1 MVQRQI
7 EVLQKYINIPFKKKL
22 FCVFWGYVIS
32 LQFGFTAVQFCCC
45 LVLFG
50 IFSFLCVCVYVC
62 VSFFSSSKRKGR
74 KISQLVKIIAWNEE
88 HGIQP
93 NFILTQRHQHLEN
106 NFSIRDISSQTF
118 ITLNGKGKILNCY
131 KASVQL
137 KWWEK
142 DLFIVCF
149 TKNRHQYLPL
159 ILGNTAVMSLKNYKP
174 RGLKPCYI
182 LLLLIYTVYNKNKIR
197 TPMKLQAFLLNT
209 LLHNVGKKVHF

>member
-1 MVQRQI
+1 M
-7 EVLQKYINIPFKKKL
+7 
-22 FCVFWGYVIS
+22 S
-32 LQFGFTAVQFCCC
+32 LQNLLKHGLETNWGVTKIYKYTIQEKAVLCFLGLCDFSLVWFYCC

-88 HGIQP
+88 HGIQL

-142 DLFIVCF
+142 DL
-149 TKNRHQYLPL
+149 
-159 ILGNTAVMSLKNYKP
+159 
-174 RGLKPCYI
+174 
-182 LLLLIYTVYNKNKIR
+182 
-197 TPMKLQAFLLNT
+197 
-209 LLHNVGKKVHF
+209 